1 MCTEVD
7 MDKVFMNLE
16 YSCSYRAISSIQK
29 LLVIYNFYRYVRSK
43 IFSSLD
49 SGGAKE
55 GLGGATA
62 PLSGNISPLS
72 GKIIRF
78 AGEK

>member
-43 IFSSLD
+43 IFSSID

-55 GLGGATA
+55 GLGG
-62 PLSGNISPLS
+62 GGYSPPV
-72 GKIIRF
+72 
-78 AGEK
+78 GEHQPPVGENY